1 MKEISIHLKFV
12 NYTGHALGII
22 YLGKAM
28 VFAFLKMGKFWE
40 DKNSFIWVFSKRRH
54 FHKYKDI
61 IVIELAFNLLI
72 RGKR

>member
-1 MKEISIHLKFV
+1 M
-12 NYTGHALGII
+12 NYTGHTLGII
-22 YLGKAM
+22 YLGKTM
-28 VFAFLKMGKFWE
+28 VFASLQMGNFWE

-54 FHKYKDI
+54 FRKYKDI